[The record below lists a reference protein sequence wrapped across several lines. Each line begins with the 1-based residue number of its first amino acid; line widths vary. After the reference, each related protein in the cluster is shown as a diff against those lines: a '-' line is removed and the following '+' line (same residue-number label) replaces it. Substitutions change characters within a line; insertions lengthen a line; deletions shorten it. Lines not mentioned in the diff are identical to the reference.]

1 MSRTIKEVHRDAAH
15 CLLVASRT
23 APAKLKTA
31 LLAQAHVLQRAQEQ
45 RAQAEQTLAS
55 TFAERWTM
63 RELNLR

>member
-1 MSRTIKEVHRDAAH
+1 MTTKTM
-15 CLLVASRT
+15 T
-23 APAKLKTA
+23 APAAHETKTFGPKLKTA

-63 RELNLR
+63 RQVNMR